1 MTPPDAEA
9 VIAFIN
15 GPTCKIAEPLTAER
29 SLIRSGLLDSLA
41 LFNLAL
47 WIEEKIGTPIDLSV
61 LPLTDVWDTAAAI
74 AAFIAIEL
82 KKKAR

>member
-1 MTPPDAEA
+1 M
-9 VIAFIN
+9 AFIN
-15 GPTCKIAEPLTAER
+15 GPVCKIAEPLTPDK

-47 WIEEKIGTPIDLSV
+47 WIEERIGAPIDLST

-74 AAFIAIEL
+74 AAFITIERQNQ
-82 KKKAR
+82 AQ